1 MGSTSDL
8 LSCSLSY
15 QEPYHHD
22 STISLLP
29 APSPY
34 NMHTMM
40 TCLPPPL
47 PPQPQLQQ
55 PSLQPPA
62 TATVFTGPH
71 PYLLSGGLVMPT
83 MGGSDMLLQRNP
95 MNDYAPQFADDGTFA
110 LYGCGAPSMTPLF
123 HPAVGVMAAPSTTSH
138 QSSTGLPMFFSE
150 TSFQLSSSS
159 SSQSD
164 AHLHPSSTSI
174 GLSGCPSALI
184 FPVHHPLPPQPPLH
198 RPNPVHSTGAH
209 YPVVYVS
216 PAGLLTVLLRGDVA
230 VEMTLDRSVR
240 VVNHTHRAVIATN
253 SRGNASCVYHVA
265 AKIFQDRTTTDLS
278 IYGDRQARLTTS
290 QSSFNWLP
298 SASYT
303 VTPAGL
309 SIQPNASFS
318 DLSKDMS
325 VTLLFSS
332 SGYGPHLMT
341 QYDDVAQASRY
352 RFHRNGAVTV
362 VINGVRIHQTPTS
375 DVIVTSG
382 RKYLRV
388 SPRTGLARVVTHFVE
403 MTVEENWTVRVRRGG
418 HRVLATPT
426 IFILAND
433 QVEFGFD
440 EYRQIFLQPVTVR
453 KETIIYKGKSLLAMD
468 WPDDLGHFTGQWSG
482 YGGHWNAGKCP
493 ATRGFE
499 MRSPLP
505 CYK

>member
-1 MGSTSDL
+1 
-8 LSCSLSY
+8 
-15 QEPYHHD
+15 
-22 STISLLP
+22 
-29 APSPY
+29 
-34 NMHTMM
+34 MHTML
-40 TCLPPPL
+40 TCIPPL
-47 PPQPQLQQ
+47 QPQSQLPQPPPQP
-55 PSLQPPA
+55 SA
-62 TATVFTGPH
+62 TTTLFAGPH
-71 PYLLSGGLVMPT
+71 PYLLSGGLVLPT
-83 MGGSDMLLQRNP
+83 VGGSDMLLRTP
-95 MNDYAPQFADDGTFA
+95 IKEYAPFGDDGTFA
-110 LYGCGAPSMTPLF
+110 LYGCGAPQMTPLF
-123 HPAVGVMAAPSTTSH
+123 HPAVGVMAAASTTSH
-138 QSSTGLPMFFSE
+138 QSSAGLPMFFSE

-159 SSQSD
+159 SSPSD

-174 GLSGCPSALI
+174 GLSACPSALI
-184 FPVHHPLPPQPPLH
+184 FPVHPPLPHPPQSPFP
-198 RPNPVHSTGAH
+198 RSNPVHSTGAPF
-209 YPVVYVS
+209 PVVYVS

-240 VVNHTHRAVIATN
+240 VVNHPHRAVVATN

-265 AKIFQDRTTTDLS
+265 AKIYQDRTTTELS

-290 QSSFNWLP
+290 QTSFNWSP

-303 VTPAGL
+303 VTPSGL
-309 SIQPNASFS
+309 SILTNPSFS

-352 RFHRNGAVTV
+352 RYHRNGAVTV

-388 SPRTGLARVVTHFVE
+388 SPRTGLARIVTHFVE

-426 IFILAND
+426 LFILAND

-440 EYRQIFLQPVTVR
+440 EYRRIFLQPATVR

-468 WPDDLGHFTGQWSG
+468 WPGDLGHYTGQWHSIG
-482 YGGHWNAGKCP
+482 GGHWNAGKWP
-493 ATRGFE
+493 ATRGFD
-499 MRSPLP
+499 MKSPSP